1 MMDIQ
6 IATYWNV
13 ETLYY
18 VFNAVAAMMA
28 GDGYAGLIKLMFLFA
43 IGIGMF
49 VYMAGKQLELFTW
62 FFQALIFVSLLNMP
76 IARVTLT
83 DNANIQPPRVVDHV
97 PFVMAIIAQTTNL
110 TFSYLT
116 RQYEVAFG
124 VPESLALA
132 QGDVGFGHR
141 ILKQVNQSSIQEPGL
156 RSDLMHFFKEC
167 TQYDIKDGVIPPQ
180 MIIGGTDVWNA
191 LFTQTS
197 PARFVTYDTLTS
209 APVTATC
216 SDAAVILKDRVDA
229 AVIAAQT
236 FYGKQAF
243 PLAQSDAIATSLYI
257 NATGSAYDWILQSS
271 QNASDATRQAMFNN
285 IWREAG
291 TSLPAMLNDPS
302 LVAETAAL
310 AAEAQAAA
318 QANGSNSVM
327 SLLGQET
334 LPHLRNWM
342 EAILYA
348 MFPIIVILAIAM
360 TSEGAKKVLG
370 GYMMAL
376 AWIGMW
382 PVLFAVINHL
392 SMMYMKHKA
401 NALSLAAGV
410 PFQLSDTFSA
420 TLVNEQAVI
429 GYMVVLV
436 PFIAAGIIRM
446 GQGGFMGV
454 ADRAFASFTSA
465 GGAAGAALATG
476 NVSMGQV
483 GVDTQSTNTT
493 SMNKMDYGLGLE
505 GGGASIGTA
514 SGGVARLSSNG
525 AAALQQ
531 MHNRFMTSMSTDTRL
546 DSQRSQEAHETN
558 IQGRGNLVSNRVSN
572 SSSLSQVTG
581 SDTSRGAHQ
590 IRGVDAAT
598 SHQGEHRGSTDS
610 RESLQVSNRDDST
623 FHMASGANDR
633 IGMGLGLSSTSS
645 GSGGSGQR
653 VNVGS
658 DSKDEKRI
666 VDSMKQGGASQ
677 EAIDKALG
685 NYRTSKA
692 IAGTGKSGSQ
702 IGANISLDSSK
713 IYEAS
718 HARNKSHDESH
729 STDESAVTGV
739 SYSESG
745 SRTVREGQDVH
756 SSQNSRHAIDANLS
770 NVDEHAKVSDA
781 VERQEHG
788 VGSRSSRGESFSFS
802 THRDLLADP
811 AFMSAVAQ
819 HNGMSAMRFY
829 SQETPTIMAMAQSY
843 ADESNMVSDA
853 QRLNNSTLS
862 GTGIPATK
870 SELHH
875 QFEQHN
881 AEIPDDINA
890 KHKQRIA
897 KSGSTETSPF
907 TVNTDLPSTG
917 RKAQDDVQSALNSG
931 SKSSIRSR
939 ASTLDENV
947 QVWASHDKK
956 VGEGR
961 ANPMAVVEGME
972 GRDSKD
978 TLKKTWD
985 KLTGGD
991 GMADGEMLNE
1001 NKKNDAGSSIKPKF

>member
-76 IARVTLT
+76 IARVTFT

-110 TFSYLT
+110 TFGFLT

-141 ILKQVNQSSIQEPGL
+141 ILKQVNQSNIQEPGL
-156 RSDLMHFFKEC
+156 RSDLMQFFKEC

-180 MIIGGTDVWNA
+180 MIIGGTDVWNT

-216 SDAAVILKDRVDA
+216 SDAAVVLKDRVDS

-310 AAEAQAAA
+310 SAEAQAAA

-483 GVDTQSTNTT
+483 GMDTQSTNTT

-525 AAALQQ
+525 AAVLQQ

-558 IQGRGNLVSNRVSN
+558 IEGRGNLVSNRVSN

-590 IRGVDAAT
+590 IRGVEAAK

-610 RESLQVSNRDDST
+610 RESLQVSNRDDSS
-623 FHMASGANDR
+623 FHMASGANDSA
-633 IGMGLGLSSTSS
+633 GMGLGANSHSRNAGGS
-645 GSGGSGQR
+645 GSGINAGA
-653 VNVGS
+653 NT
-658 DSKDEKRI
+658 KDEKRI

-677 EAIDKALG
+677 GAIDKALG
-685 NYRTSKA
+685 NYRSSKSPGA
-692 IAGTGKSGSQ
+692 TSGSGLQ
-702 IGANISLDSSK
+702 IGANISLDSTK
-713 IYEAS
+713 TYEAS
-718 HARNKSHDESH
+718 HARNKNHDESH
-729 STDESAVTGV
+729 TTDESAVTGV
-739 SYSESG
+739 SYSEGG
-745 SRTVREGQDVH
+745 SRTTREGQDVH
-756 SSQNSRHAIDANLS
+756 SSQNSRRAIDANLS
-770 NVDEHAKVSDA
+770 KVDEHAVVSDT

-788 VGSRSSRGESFSFS
+788 IGNRSSRGENISFS

-811 AFMSAVAQ
+811 AFMNAVAQ
-819 HNGMSAMRFY
+819 RNGMSAMRFY
-829 SQETPTIMAMAQSY
+829 SQEAPTIMAMAQSY
-843 ADESNMVSDA
+843 AEESSIVADA
-853 QRLNNSTLS
+853 QRLNNSTFA
-862 GTGIPATK
+862 GAAMPVTK
-870 SELHH
+870 AELRH
-875 QFEQHN
+875 QFEHDSSG
-881 AEIPDDINA
+881 IPDDINA
-890 KHKQRIA
+890 KHEARSTKTGFT
-897 KSGSTETSPF
+897 GSSPL
-907 TVNTDLPSTG
+907 TVNTALPTEAS
-917 RKAQDDVQSALNSG
+917 KAEAAVHIALDPR
-931 SKSSIRSR
+931 SKSSIPSR
-939 ASTLDENV
+939 ASELDENV
-947 QVWASHDKK
+947 QAWASHDKK
-956 VGEGR
+956 IGEGR
-961 ANPMAVVEGME
+961 ANPMAVVEEIE
-972 GRDSKD
+972 GRDVTD
-978 TLKKTWD
+978 TVKKTWN

-991 GMADGEMLNE
+991 GMADGEKLNE
-1001 NKKNDAGSSIKPKF
+1001 NKKNDAGSSIKPKH

>member
-110 TFSYLT
+110 TFGFLT

-156 RSDLMHFFKEC
+156 RSDLMQFFKEC

-197 PARFVTYDTLTS
+197 PARFVTYDTLSS

-216 SDAAVILKDRVDA
+216 TDAAVVLKDRVDS

-310 AAEAQAAA
+310 SAEAQAAA

-454 ADRAFASFTSA
+454 ADRAFSSFTSA

-483 GVDTQSTNTT
+483 GMDTQSTNTT

-558 IQGRGNLVSNRVSN
+558 IEGRGNLVSNRVSN

-590 IRGVDAAT
+590 IRGVEAAT
-598 SHQGEHRGSTDS
+598 SHQGEHRGSTET
-610 RESLQVSNRDDST
+610 RESMQSANRDSSA
-623 FHMASGANDR
+623 FHIAAGASDR
-633 IGMGLGLSSTSS
+633 AGMGLGRSSPNS
-645 GSGGSGQR
+645 GASVQGIRSGVDQ
-653 VNVGS
+653 
-658 DSKDEKRI
+658 KEEKRI
-666 VDSMKQGGASQ
+666 VESMKNAGASQ
-677 EAIDKALG
+677 EAINKALG
-685 NYRTSKA
+685 NYRTSKSP
-692 IAGTGKSGSQ
+692 GGSSPTGSSFN
-702 IGANISLDSSK
+702 ASLNVNSTKTYD
-713 IYEAS
+713 AS
-718 HARNKSHDESH
+718 HTRNKGHDESH
-729 STDESAVTGV
+729 TTDDTAGESL

-745 SRTVREGQDVH
+745 SRTSREGQDIH

-770 NVDEHAKVSDA
+770 NVDEHSMVSDT

-788 VGSRSSRGESFSFS
+788 IGHRSSRGENISFS

-811 AFMSAVAQ
+811 AFMNAVAQ
-819 HNGMSAMRFY
+819 RNGMSAMRFY
-829 SQETPTIMAMAQSY
+829 SQEAPTIMSMAQSY
-843 ADESNMVSDA
+843 ADESSIVADA
-853 QRLNNSTLS
+853 QRLNNSTL
-862 GTGIPATK
+862 TGAVMPLTK
-870 SELHH
+870 AELRH
-875 QFEQHN
+875 QFEHDSSG
-881 AEIPDDINA
+881 IPDDINA
-890 KHKQRIA
+890 KHKARSEKIGFT
-897 KSGSTETSPF
+897 GSSPL
-907 TVNTDLPSTG
+907 TVNTALP
-917 RKAQDDVQSALNSG
+917 DVASKVETAVHSALDPKSKNSIP
-931 SKSSIRSR
+931 SRSSEF
-939 ASTLDENV
+939 DENV
-947 QVWASHDKK
+947 QAWASHDKK

-961 ANPMAVVEGME
+961 ANPMAVVEEVE
-972 GRDSKD
+972 GRDVTD
-978 TLKKTWD
+978 TMKKTWD

-991 GMADGEMLNE
+991 GMADGEKLNN
-1001 NKKNDAGSSIKPKF
+1001 NKKNDAGSTIKPKR